1 MSEQPLN
8 APNNHRNNQINSPEK
23 EETFFLM
30 SELHKTPHLT
40 QRELSLRLNISLG
53 KTNYLLKQLMAK
65 GILKIRNFSTRPG
78 KLGKVKYILTK
89 KGIEEKLNLAYY
101 FLKRKE
107 EEYNHFKKECEE
119 LVLDRGKGS

>member
-1 MSEQPLN
+1 
-8 APNNHRNNQINSPEK
+8 
-23 EETFFLM
+23 M

-89 KGIEEKLNLAYY
+89 KGIEEKLKLAYY

-107 EEYNHFKKECEE
+107 EEYNHFKKECEG
-119 LVLDRGKGS
+119 LVLDIEKRP